1 MNKYRGYVMN
11 EKIETEHCPYCQV
24 EVQIWTECSYGVGQ
38 AGGIVIAKTYCSV
51 CEEKIRERVID
62 KDI

>member
-1 MNKYRGYVMN
+1 MN

>member
-1 MNKYRGYVMN
+1 MK
-11 EKIETEHCPYCQV
+11 EIEIERCQYCHVDVQV
-24 EVQIWTECSYGVGQ
+24 WTECSYSVGQ

-51 CEEKIRERVID
+51 CNEKIRERVID